1 MTVALP
7 LLSPDSHDD
16 SGALIES
23 INTFTNVV
31 NRLLIE
37 TAKIHSETFAMSL
50 DLLLRQT
57 AVLDATLFEEII
69 RKFLNSPKMKSRTYD
84 DPNIVILSQLID
96 HCDIL
101 MKFDK

>member
-7 LLSPDSHDD
+7 LLSPDSYDD
-16 SGALIES
+16 SGTLIES

-37 TAKIHSETFAMSL
+37 TVKIHSETFAMSL

-84 DPNIVILSQLID
+84 DPSTVILSQLID